1 MQKVVLLGTTVVSV
15 AGVARVGILICK
27 LRLVDV
33 AEVATSKM
41 STLVL
46 LHGYASRWTWDPSL
60 HDVVGCILCLDGSK
74 LGIIIVIL
82 SGVFCGDLGLYD
94 PCNAF
99 YRTIVV

>member
-15 AGVARVGILICK
+15 AGVERVGTLICK
-27 LRLVDV
+27 LRSVGV

-46 LHGYASRWTWDPSL
+46 LHGYARWTWDPSL
-60 HDVVGCILCLDGSK
+60 HDVIGCILGLDGSK

-82 SGVFCGDLGLYD
+82 RDVCCGDFGLYD
-94 PCNAF
+94 PCNGF
-99 YRTIVV
+99 YRAIVV